1 MNYFNLYQE
10 LLKSNEIAE
19 SSDFFDSQKYLDQ
32 LFSTPLN
39 FEINSFEN
47 KLNLFCPYF
56 LSLIEVGTKPKC
68 LELYSGIGVFLQIA
82 KNKNTEAEL
91 FYLNELGSNST
102 KIAKYINPSL
112 NIVNGT
118 ENIKYDFIFT
128 DGTFNLF
135 TDDQI
140 EKRLRFV
147 SDNISKGGV
156 FCFLVNLDPLT
167 LRKDFDIVKMHK
179 FLQDNNFISIWGKN
193 TFCSLW
199 SKK

>member
-10 LLKSNEIAE
+10 LLGTDQFTDNYH
-19 SSDFFDSQKYLDQ
+19 FFDSKDYLSQ

-47 KLNLFCPYF
+47 KLKLFCPYF
-56 LSLIEVGTKPKC
+56 LPLIEVANSPKC
-68 LELYSGIGVFLQIA
+68 LEFYSGIGIFLEIA
-82 KNKNTEAEL
+82 KLKNRESEV
-91 FYLNELGSNST
+91 FYMNNHNGNSE
-102 KIAKYINPSL
+102 KLAKRIYPDI

-128 DGTFNLF
+128 DGTFNHF
-135 TDDQI
+135 
-140 EKRLRFV
+140 
-147 SDNISKGGV
+147 SDEEIIQKIDLIDGIINKGGV
-156 FCFLVNLDPLT
+156 LCLLVNLDPLT
-167 LRKDFDIVKMHK
+167 LRKDFDIVKVHQL
-179 FLQDNNFISIWGKN
+179 LQNKNFISIWGKN